1 MVMVMLYAS
10 LGSVLLREF
19 GLQPF
24 IVEISGSTSTG
35 KTFTLNLVSSVWGTS
50 DLITTWGS
58 TKNSIEAMASFLN
71 SFPMFK
77 DDTRN
82 TNPKFVTNATY
93 NFSSGE
99 SKSSNINLTLNAK
112 RMAKYNAFYW

>member
-1 MVMVMLYAS
+1 M
-10 LGSVLLREF
+10 
-19 GLQPF
+19 
-24 IVEISGSTSTG
+24 
-35 KTFTLNLVSSVWGTS
+35 WGTS

-99 SKSSNINLTLNAK
+99 SKSRSNINLTLNAK

>member
-1 MVMVMLYAS
+1 M
-10 LGSVLLREF
+10 
-19 GLQPF
+19 
-24 IVEISGSTSTG
+24 
-35 KTFTLNLVSSVWGTS
+35 GTS
-50 DLITTWGS
+50 DLISTWGS

-82 TNPKFVTNATY
+82 THPKFVANATY

-99 SKSSNINLTLNAK
+99 SKSRSNINLTLNAK
-112 RMAKYNAFYW
+112 RSGETSYFLQARHLFLIWQMKSWCFCPCRNVTGSTIPR

>member
-1 MVMVMLYAS
+1 CI
-10 LGSVLLREF
+10 RDR
-19 GLQPF
+19 PF

-99 SKSSNINLTLNAK
+99 
-112 RMAKYNAFYW
+112 